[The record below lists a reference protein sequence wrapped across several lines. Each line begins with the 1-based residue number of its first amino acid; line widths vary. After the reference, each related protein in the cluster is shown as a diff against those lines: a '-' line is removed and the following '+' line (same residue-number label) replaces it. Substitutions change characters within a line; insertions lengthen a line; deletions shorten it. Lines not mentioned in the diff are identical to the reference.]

1 MNGFITYAEF
11 AGAVIASF
19 GLAMGLQWLGMSGLF
34 HVMPGRAGRAVSNS
48 AAREADRIETEK

>member
-1 MNGFITYAEF
+1 MYGFIQYAEL

-34 HVMPGRAGRAVSNS
+34 HVMPGRGAHAVSNP
-48 AAREADRIETEK
+48 EASRADQVQSKQ